1 MDEASTIR
9 SNIQKFIQLTDDEF
23 EYFHD
28 LLKIQ
33 NFQEG
38 QNLLDYG
45 SICDR
50 AYLILTGCIRYFNVV
65 DGEEITGQFFFENT
79 WYSDY
84 ESYLFNAPSQQ
95 TIQAIESTRV
105 AILTKDALD
114 HLYSKIPKFER
125 FGRLMAEN
133 AFLGL
138 RKRTEALTHQS
149 ATERY
154 LELLEKR
161 PKVIQR
167 VAQKHIASYL
177 NVKPQ
182 SLSRIRKEINL
193 K

>member
-9 SNIQKFIQLTDDEF
+9 NNIQKFIQLTDDEF

-33 NFQEG
+33 NYQEG

-50 AYLILTGCIRYFNVV
+50 AFLILTGCIRYFNVV

-114 HLYSKIPKFER
+114 HLYGEIPKFER